1 MEDDKKVII
10 ENLISAT
17 VGINIPDLRLNRTWE
32 KKGAKK
38 IIPFGVLKEAIYD
51 PGTEYLFKEK
61 ILYIEDKEVRV
72 ELGLE
77 EADSK
82 EEYVL
87 SDAQKERLLKK
98 MPASELKIT
107 LPTLSVA
114 QIEDLIDYAV
124 EHEVVDFD
132 RADII
137 KQFTKKD
144 IIQMIKM
151 QREKKEV

>member
-1 MEDDKKVII
+1 MEDDKKVVI
-10 ENLISAT
+10 ENLVHAT

-77 EADSK
+77 EADSQ

-98 MPASELKIT
+98 MPVSELKLK
-107 LPTLSVA
+107 LPTLGA
-114 QIEDLIDYAV
+114 GQIEDLIDYAV
-124 EHEVVDFD
+124 DNEIIDFD
-132 RADII
+132 RAEVI
-137 KQFTKKD
+137 KQFTQKD
-144 IIQMIKM
+144 IVKMIQM